1 MPWFRLSAA
10 LALAVLAPAAFASD
24 AYDDMARL
32 KGQADRDGLKEMVR
46 QLIDIS
52 QRMM

>member
-1 MPWFRLSAA
+1 M
-10 LALAVLAPAAFASD
+10 D
-24 AYDDMARL
+24 KL
-32 KGQADRDGLKEMVR
+32 KTQADSDGLKEMVR